1 MTLLEESRRNAA
13 WEQNGKSL
21 LGVGQ
26 VHESTRNKA
35 KLEKMTSN

>member
-13 WEQNGKSL
+13 EEQNGKSL

-26 VHESTRNKA
+26 VHESTRNKT
-35 KLEKMTSN
+35 KTGKMTLN